1 MMLPLVSRCP
11 HCGKRHIVEAALCVL
26 ILIGIFALVFV
37 LS

>member
-1 MMLPLVSRCP
+1 MIRRCP
-11 HCGKRHIVEAALCVL
+11 GCGKRHVVEAALCVL